1 VQIQGGPS
9 MDIRSQSS
17 ASPAH
22 RIDASETRDRAYAI
36 SGRGDAISKSVATA
50 AMSFISQQLG
60 VAVSSITASVGERIN
75 QMATLLTSFM
85 MSAPVDASPASNSGG
100 IKMVSMGSASAAQPA
115 ATDFTAITDGLT
127 KTWDN
132 VATNLETRG
141 NAFAMDNGKLIVAGS
156 TNATSDRDLTFVAA
170 PTTQPMSMREG
181 ATQLADTKAFW
192 SKQWVAASQDKT
204 PPTLAGK
211 VGVDPDVRKTPM
223 NDSERLNTMKAL
235 QQSGSNWFTAIEK
248 YSKDPNDPSMLRN
261 LRALEVE
268 FTHSMSTAIMAN
280 CDNVSESAFVKLIN
294 QGSQDVFGKELG
306 TVFDTNIYTAH
317 SILKSGV
324 TITNKESKAELMDA
338 NATKGLMKVAK
349 NIIALHHGD
358 IKAGKL
364 DFDSLMERSCKGLD
378 TTKKEEVQR
387 QFEKA
392 FDGALVQ
399 ETSIK
404 DKMVEIKTSLQT
416 DLASLTLQI
425 DTASDVD
432 KPVLMAKLD
441 SLNQV
446 LKNDSELEMVA
457 MNRLYEAK
465 LTDAQA
471 TFNTMGE
478 IEATVQSAI
487 SYCVKDNP
495 QLAKDLLSAF
505 QKGDF
510 ATIETRINAGGIAK
524 ADAGILLAQ
533 LGGNHLP
540 YEKAVVASVSAQME
554 ALVYANEPYYS
565 QATVDGVVGG
575 IQMDRVHEGMD
586 DSARLKTKLDGLS
599 EKFPV
604 LKEPETWGSCM
615 QENFGD
621 FAKDKHHYESEP
633 GNFLFKGSK
642 YLFRMAF
649 SAQVALELKG
659 VSDDSRLKKQV
670 GVLREVSA
678 DLQKIRGNPDSGD
691 KKVEACRQRLLQSA
705 ADLGLEMK
713 ADTPIDKVAERLYEL
728 SKQVMVDCSVLLNK

>member
-1 VQIQGGPS
+1 MNVSGAKTSNSVVTSIN
-9 MDIRSQSS
+9 
-17 ASPAH
+17 H
-22 RIDASETRDRAYAI
+22 RRIEMVRY
-36 SGRGDAISKSVATA
+36 
-50 AMSFISQQLG
+50 ISQQLG
-60 VAVSSITASVGERIN
+60 VAVSSITASVGERVN

-85 MSAPVDASPASNSGG
+85 TSALVGASSASNSEG
-100 IKMVSMGSASAAQPA
+100 IKIVSMGSASAAQPA

-132 VATNLETRG
+132 VATNLATRG
-141 NAFAMDNGKLIVAGS
+141 NAFAMDNGQLIVAGS
-156 TNATSDRDLTFVAA
+156 TNATSDRDLTFVAV
-170 PTTQPMSMREG
+170 PTTQQMSMREG

-235 QQSGSNWFTAIEK
+235 QQSGSNWFKAIEK
-248 YSKDPNDPSMLRN
+248 YSNDPSMLRN

-280 CDNVSESAFVKLIN
+280 CDNVSESDFVKLIN

-324 TITNKESKAELMDA
+324 TITNKEAKAVLMDA

-358 IKAGKL
+358 IKAGKR

-392 FDGALVQ
+392 FEGALVQ
-399 ETSIK
+399 QTSIK
-404 DKMVEIKTSLQT
+404 DKIVEIKTSLQT
-416 DLASLTLQI
+416 DLASLTLGI

-471 TFNTMGE
+471 TFNTMGA
-478 IEATVQSAI
+478 IEETVQSAI
-487 SYCVKDNP
+487 SDCVKANP
-495 QLAKDLLSAF
+495 ELAKANPELAKELLSAF

-510 ATIETRINAGGIAK
+510 ATIAK
-524 ADAGILLAQ
+524 ADAGILLDQ
-533 LGGNHLP
+533 LVASHLP
-540 YEKAVVASVSAQME
+540 YEEAVVASVSAQME

-575 IQMDRVHEGMD
+575 IQMDKVHEGMSD
-586 DSARLKTKLDGLS
+586 AKVLKGKLDTLAK
-599 EKFPV
+599 KFPV

-621 FAKDKHHYESEP
+621 FAKDKHHYESKP

-659 VSDDSRLKKQV
+659 VSDDSPLKKQV

-678 DLQKIRGNPDSGD
+678 DLQTIRGNSDSGD